1 TRENLDR
8 AQAIMNSADIDAQ
21 AAIVAHAMG
30 AAGSRYE
37 LRPGFDNRTPMETW
51 TTPSLCRDIHTA
63 GAQMLEAAG
72 WRTAAVG
79 YQDAGHSHQ
88 NLLAVAPDG
97 RVFMMEYGRLTEY
110 PAGTEPLDVL
120 QSFNV
125 DAPEFYFYNAPDSP
139 DDVANVSA
147 SVRTAI
153 GLQVDSAL
161 LGRGVILSEPGVGVG
176 QDGLGNTTV
185 RFQATD
191 SIAVDAIHLDGH
203 AEGLGVMG
211 RYSNGNESYGVGV
224 FRFQGLRESSIGRRE
239 ITESDQT
246 ALALSF
252 SGHGSFYESTVAS
265 LSGGASVRFVSPYDT
280 ATTLLYFPESR
291 ELTAGMTQVRAGVTP
306 QLSYSHPAGYWATG
320 GMNLELGKATAL
332 AAYEGASL
340 SELPYRAALTGAAG
354 YENDV
359 WALGTHIEHNLRAP
373 MDERRQTSIG
383 VFGAWDAT
391 QAFGVHEHGAH
402 LALEAGAL
410 FESGESA
417 FSWVDE
423 DSVDARV
430 YAGARYTV
438 GALKANIGATH
449 DLDDELQVSFGL
461 SATPEQWG
469 QSIGETVDRLRGT
482 LGGY

>member
-1 TRENLDR
+1 MSTPVGESQRPHLSFSAALGPKDSPTSTPTLSTGEIEFALPPATIRGLGLQPGGALQLATPSSPGALSRGALDHLRFNARGTGDFDWLGEPSPFRPNLDQTLGSQSSEIRSIFSSVGTAAFTRENLDR

-161 LGRGVILSEPGVGVG
+161 LGRGVILREPGVGVG

-332 AAYEGASL
+332 AA
-340 SELPYRAALTGAAG
+340 
-354 YENDV
+354 
-359 WALGTHIEHNLRAP
+359 
-373 MDERRQTSIG
+373 
-383 VFGAWDAT
+383 
-391 QAFGVHEHGAH
+391 
-402 LALEAGAL
+402 
-410 FESGESA
+410 
-417 FSWVDE
+417 
-423 DSVDARV
+423 
-430 YAGARYTV
+430 
-438 GALKANIGATH
+438 
-449 DLDDELQVSFGL
+449 
-461 SATPEQWG
+461 
-469 QSIGETVDRLRGT
+469 
-482 LGGY
+482 